1 MAFLGAPWTP
11 EQVQN
16 LNDYQKSGK
25 MHPFTCEYRGDHY
38 SVNDGILVA
47 TPSGW
52 ECPYK
57 YCDYA
62 QFWAHD
68 WMASRV
74 WEEF

>member
-11 EQVQN
+11 EQVEN
-16 LNDYQKSGK
+16 LNAYQKSGK
-25 MHPFTCEYRGDHY
+25 MHPFTCEYRSDHY
-38 SVNDGILVA
+38 SADEGILVA

-52 ECPYK
+52 ECPYEHCT
-57 YCDYA
+57 YM

-74 WEEF
+74 WEGF